1 MYSFKLTCRDYKS
14 PVIDI
19 QYSKLLLNDNIYIN
33 QKINNIKKQFNIHTK
48 YNKKKTNK
56 YLFFQT
62 EINILL
68 KNELN
73 KLMLNISL
81 QDAEILQR
89 IQESKN
95 QINKSFFKNE
105 WDKTKKYTNPYEFI
119 YCIPKKNDNEFKTAS
134 LTTIDP
140 LSRSFFKMIEMS
152 NVFLSDLI
160 DDPKPH
166 NTLHLAEGPGGF
178 IEAYAYLRNKNKN
191 YNTIQNKECYD
202 YIIEDKNYLRDK
214 LNRVTD
220 TYYGITL
227 INRKYEVPGWKKS
240 TQFLKK
246 NKNVHIL
253 SGIDG
258 IGDLYNIDNIKYLI
272 NKFKF
277 NKVKLVTGDGGFDF
291 SIDYNLQEYMASK
304 LLLSQI
310 IVALGCLDKNGTFIC
325 KFYDLNNKL
334 SVELIYLLQCHF
346 KNLHIFKPKSSRLAN
361 SEKYIICKG
370 FKNIS
375 SEYLDILINLL
386 NRFNEV
392 EKENERNIHYFTKY
406 ICDKLCNGGNTN
418 NNLDFNRNE
427 NKDYELKIINMVY
440 NYSYK
445 TNDNEEKIPST
456 FFDYI
461 RNTNKQIVDI
471 QIKNINYTINI
482 IKQKNKHSLDNNWLI
497 KTKKKLIDNA
507 IDWCI
512 QNNISYNNIYKNTNK
527 I

>member
-1 MYSFKLTCRDYKS
+1 
-14 PVIDI
+14 
-19 QYSKLLLNDNIYIN
+19 
-33 QKINNIKKQFNIHTK
+33 
-48 YNKKKTNK
+48 
-56 YLFFQT
+56 
-62 EINILL
+62 
-68 KNELN
+68 
-73 KLMLNISL
+73 MLNISI
-81 QDAEILQR
+81 QDSEILQR

-160 DDPKPH
+160 NDPKPH

-178 IEAYAYLRNKNKN
+178 IEAYSYLRNKNKN
-191 YNTIQNKECYD
+191 KKYNFLENKESYD

-214 LNRVTD
+214 LNRIND

-227 INRKYEVPGWKKS
+227 IDRKYEVPGWKKS

-258 IGDLYNIDNIKYLI
+258 IGDLYNVDNIKYLV

-346 KNLHIFKPKSSRLAN
+346 TNLHVFKPKSSRLAN

-370 FKNIS
+370 FKKNVS

-386 NRFNEV
+386 NTFNKI
-392 EKENERNIHYFTKY
+392 EKENKENINSFTKF

-418 NNLDFNRNE
+418 INKTDLNTSE
-427 NKDYELKIINMVY
+427 NKDYELKIINMIY

-445 TNDNEEKIPST
+445 NDNNEEKIPST

-461 RNTNKQIVDI
+461 RNTNKQIVVI
-471 QIKNINYTINI
+471 ICRLKNINYTINI
-482 IKQKNKHSLDNNWLI
+482 IKQKNKHSFINNNWLT
-497 KTKKKLIDNA
+497 KTKQNLIDNA

-512 QNNISYNNIYKNTNK
+512 QNNISYNNINN
-527 I
+527 